1 LEPSILVIGGV
12 KIKNKSDKTLDSGA
26 SYPIIVRFC
35 DTKEACLFWCL
46 GKSFNFMSYLE
57 VKKKLSKK
65 FPKATIVLVERNYLP
80 ERFKAIVDGKVFVF

>member
-1 LEPSILVIGGV
+1 
-12 KIKNKSDKTLDSGA
+12 
-26 SYPIIVRFC
+26 
-35 DTKEACLFWCL
+35 
-46 GKSFNFMSYLE
+46 MSYLE